1 MKKKHSGILTKLL
14 LLAIIIYAAT
24 SLITMGGKIKEAS
37 DRKTEIEAKV
47 EDLRRENEKLEND
60 IKNSDSDAVIESI
73 ARGELGLTY
82 PGERVFSGE

>member
-1 MKKKHSGILTKLL
+1 MKKKRSGILTKLL

-24 SLITMGGKIKEAS
+24 SLITMSGKIREASDKIKEMEE
-37 DRKTEIEAKV
+37 KTAQI
-47 EDLRRENEKLEND
+47 RIEND
-60 IKNSDSDAVIESI
+60 KLKGAIDNSTSDAVIESI